1 MTWTQRFGEYLR
13 NNLRN
18 LLALLLALGT
28 AAGTIWTFSN
38 GQLTLD
44 DAMERLFSVGGVA
57 LALELGVIY
66 IAKHIG
72 DLDQRVHTARRKED
86 AVEYAR
92 QRKDLIYWFYAV
104 LAISVAANVYFRY
117 YQLDNFLLALF
128 VGIAPAPLIILFAI
142 KLRPLT
148 PDYNALARAATEE
161 GLIRMVKTSSRV
173 FVLGMER
180 LGSGAALSEA
190 EMESLRMSA
199 GVMTMFAQRPEQRA
213 LEAALS
219 PAGSASTAAIPGDET
234 WYSAKDVASMYH
246 IPVRTAQFWVSNTNP
261 RRKRADNRT
270 WEVPASILF
279 AQRGV
284 PGVVVEAVTASSST
298 AQGAS
303 QGNTSTQTDA
313 SNAPLAEAYAIVPA
327 QYNGRTPLV

>member
-1 MTWTQRFGEYLR
+1 MTWTQRFGDYLR

-104 LAISVAANVYFRY
+104 LAISVAANVYFRF
-117 YQLDNFLLALF
+117 YQLNNFALALF

-173 FVLGMER
+173 FVTGMER
-180 LGSGAALSEA
+180 LGSGYVMTEP

-199 GVMTMFAQRPEQRA
+199 SVMTMFAQRPEQRA
-213 LEAALS
+213 LEAALN
-219 PAGSASTAAIPGDET
+219 PAGGASSNAIASDET
-234 WYSAKDVASMYH
+234 WYSAKDIAGMYH

-261 RRKRADNRT
+261 KRKRADNRT
-270 WEVPASILF
+270 WEVPASVLF

-284 PGVVVEAVTASSST
+284 PGVIVEAVTASPSVTQSASQDAGSTQAGASGAQT
-298 AQGAS
+298 AQVY
-303 QGNTSTQTDA
+303 D
-313 SNAPLAEAYAIVPA
+313 LVPA
-327 QYNGRTPLV
+327 QFTGQSPLV